1 MENINWNYFIGIMG
15 LLATILASGI
25 GVWYFLL
32 IPKLSYFINILPFI
46 NPSNVDKS
54 IKNKLKIIYNNQEV
68 EQLSLARVIICNEG
82 KGVADNFSSPITI
95 KFNKKILYV
104 VPNEKVLVSG
114 IIDEYTISRDNTKV
128 EFKPN
133 FINQGEN
140 IYFDFVLE
148 STKDIDIEVTGRCK
162 GCSAIKKV
170 QGPKRNRIT
179 SIILLILS
187 LFLTLTMVVFC
198 AFSHKRIVA
207 IQEELANN
215 QKEIAASYHKLYNTF
230 ENDEKNIHEI
240 ANNIKTYGDIVEAY
254 ITCKSK
260 LEFYI
265 NDAKRNLSEKIKA
278 IEEDKK
284 DETLYPVKL
293 HEREE

>member
-1 MENINWNYFIGIMG
+1 METIYWKICAIIIPSLIGIW
-15 LLATILASGI
+15 GI
-25 GVWYFLL
+25 WYFLL

-82 KGVADNFSSPITI
+82 RGVADNFSSPITI

-104 VPNEKVLVSG
+104 VPDKKILASG
-114 IIDEYTISRDNTKV
+114 IVNEYVISKDSKKV
-128 EFKPN
+128 EFTPQ
-133 FINQGEN
+133 FINQGES
-140 IYFDFVLE
+140 ISFDFVLE
-148 STKDIDIEVTGRCK
+148 SVKDIDIVVTGRCK
-162 GCSAIKKV
+162 ACSSIKKV

-215 QKEIAASYHKLYNTF
+215 QKEIVASYHKLYSAF
-230 ENDEKNIHEI
+230 ENDEKKMHEI
-240 ANNIKTYGDIVEAY
+240 ANAVPSCSVSDLAVLSAINVVDEKFESRFYTCRSFNHIDGYRCCSSYDNPY
-254 ITCKSK
+254 I
-260 LEFYI
+260 
-265 NDAKRNLSEKIKA
+265 
-278 IEEDKK
+278 
-284 DETLYPVKL
+284 DELN
-293 HEREE
+293 R